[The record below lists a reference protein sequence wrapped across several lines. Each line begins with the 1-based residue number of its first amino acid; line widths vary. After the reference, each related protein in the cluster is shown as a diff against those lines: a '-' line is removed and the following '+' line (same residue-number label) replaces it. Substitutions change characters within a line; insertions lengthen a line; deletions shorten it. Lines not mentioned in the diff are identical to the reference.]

1 MAFREQVLKIPE
13 AIYSYSLRN
22 VYIAEI
28 YYLCGS
34 FSYCSLLFLIGR
46 LMMLDQTLLK
56 ETGQGYRRG
65 TFSDE
70 RQY

>member
-1 MAFREQVLKIPE
+1 MFKISE

-22 VYIAEI
+22 VYIAEMD
-28 YYLCGS
+28 YLCES
-34 FSYCSLLFLIGR
+34 FNYCSLLFLIGG
-46 LMMLDQTLLK
+46 LMMLDQTLMK
-56 ETGQGYRRG
+56 ETGQGRRRG